1 MRLADYARLFVL
13 AAIWGGSFIFMRV
26 LAPALG
32 AVPTAALRVAIAGVA
47 MVAYL
52 RLARIDMA
60 WRTRWWH
67 YWVIGMLNSGIPFT
81 LFSFAALHLPAGYS
95 AIVNSLTPLFG
106 ALFAA
111 LWLGEP
117 LRPARL
123 TGLALGMT
131 GVTLV
136 AWRGG
141 HAPDAWFVP
150 AVLAC
155 VGSTICYAL
164 TGIYLE
170 KFAAGFPPL
179 ATAGCSLLASSILLL
194 PVAAA
199 LAPPLAAFTL
209 PIVLCLAALSLLC
222 SAVAY
227 TIYYR
232 LMRDVGPT
240 RAFTVTFLTPGFGML
255 WGLLFLGERVTPIM
269 LLGFALVVSG
279 TLTVGGAFSRLL
291 ARRPA
296 TAG

>member
-13 AAIWGGSFIFMRV
+13 AAFWGGSFIFMRV

-32 AVPTAALRVAIAGVA
+32 AFGTAALRVALAGA
-47 MVAYL
+47 IMVTYL
-52 RLARIDMA
+52 RVAGIDMA
-60 WRTRWWH
+60 WRTRWRH
-67 YWVIGMLNSGIPFT
+67 YFVIGLLNSGIPFT

-95 AIVNSLTPLFG
+95 AIINSLTPLFG

-111 LWLGEP
+111 FWLAEP
-117 LRPARL
+117 LTPSRL
-123 TGLALGMT
+123 SGLALGMI

-141 HAPDAWFVP
+141 HAPDAYFIP

-164 TGIYLE
+164 TGIYLK
-170 KFAAGFPPL
+170 KFATGFSPF
-179 ATAGCSLLASSILLL
+179 ATTGCSLLASAVVLL
-194 PVAAA
+194 PIAATA
-199 LAPPLAAFTL
+199 APSLTAFT
-209 PIVLCLAALSLLC
+209 PTVIFCLLALSLLC

-255 WGLLFLGERVTPIM
+255 WGALFLGEGITPWM
-269 LLGFALVVSG
+269 LIGFALVVLG
-279 TLTVGGAFSRLL
+279 TLTVSGALKNLPLL
-291 ARRPA
+291 RPRRA
-296 TAG
+296 